1 MRMATRTR
9 DCAARAH
16 VPAASRLI
24 GTPAARTGTNYRT
37 RTCRD
42 ESRHGRHECPR
53 HVLPILILMACAGLL
68 PAQQVLAPSG
78 EPVGSPR
85 GEDAGSYNIT
95 DAFETGYRFATIGGN
110 DGLYRSDINFG
121 NGLRLL
127 GSTLTIDS
135 KDGHGRY
142 FDEILLTTIGL
153 GNDPY
158 ESVIVRVRK
167 NRLYRYDM
175 NWRENRFF
183 DPGVAISGGGHLL
196 NNTRLLQDHD
206 LTLLP
211 DNSRAQF
218 DVGYSRNTQT
228 GPGLTTAQ
236 EFDTQSAAFPA
247 FTDVRQQWNDF
258 RLGVTLHA
266 AGFTIL
272 ARRTWEFFK
281 QDNVDNLTGSEGSTE
296 PNDLSVLQQFSRAQP
311 YHGSNSSWLGSLFTN
326 RQRWAVNARLS
337 YASGDGNFALDEL
350 ATGLD
355 RFGGAANR
363 EILVSGSAQRPAL
376 AGDFNLS
383 LFPSDK
389 LSIVNHTAVSNT
401 RIDGDSY
408 YTEYDYGTG
417 GLTSLSF
424 NFLGVRTV
432 SNRTDLHYSAK
443 KWLGLYAGYT
453 YSDRRIRVLEAES
466 IPSIANSSL
475 SNFYPQESTLS
486 SVAAGLRL
494 QPVKG
499 WTVNLE
505 GEGGHA
511 SGALTPIS
519 DRNYHTLG
527 GRTQY
532 RTKKLQVGA
541 TYREVYNENAPL
553 SFTTYSSR
561 SRQAGGSASWQVN
574 RWLTFDTSYSKLHL
588 DSVGGLQFFAASQ
601 FQTAYDSIYISN
613 IHAANAGARFAI
625 GRRADLLVGYSITK
639 DTGDGRATA
648 APSGASGVAALL
660 DSVQTFPLTY
670 ESPMARVSI
679 RITPKLR
686 WNAAWQYYG
695 YNEQFQLFSYYENY
709 HAHTGFTSL
718 QWSF

>member
-1 MRMATRTR
+1 MLVAMA
-9 DCAARAH
+9 
-16 VPAASRLI
+16 
-24 GTPAARTGTNYRT
+24 G
-37 RTCRD
+37 
-42 ESRHGRHECPR
+42 
-53 HVLPILILMACAGLL
+53 AGLL
-68 PAQQVLAPSG
+68 QAQT
-78 EPVGSPR
+78 VGSPR
-85 GEDAGSYNIT
+85 GEDIGGYNIT
-95 DAFETGYRFATIGGN
+95 DSLETGYRFALTGGN
-110 DGLYRSDINFG
+110 DGLYRSDINYG

-142 FDEILLTTIGL
+142 FDEMLLTTAGL

-158 ESVIVRVRK
+158 ETVTLRVRK

-175 NWRENRFF
+175 TWRENQYFN
-183 DPGVAISGGGHLL
+183 PGVVISGGGHLL
-196 NNTRLLQDHD
+196 NTTRLMQDHD

-211 DNSRAQF
+211 DNRLVQF

-236 EFDTQSAAFPA
+236 EFDTQSVAFPV
-247 FTDVRQQWNDF
+247 FTDVRQQWNEF
-258 RLGVTLHA
+258 RLGTTLHL

-272 ARRTWEFFK
+272 LRRTWEFFK
-281 QDNVDNLTGSEGSTE
+281 DDSVISLTAAEASTE
-296 PNDLSVLQQFSRAQP
+296 ANDPSVLQTFARGQP
-311 YHGSNSSWLGSLFTN
+311 YHGSNPSWLGTLFTN
-326 RQRWAVNARLS
+326 RKLWAVNARLS
-337 YASGDGNFALDEL
+337 YAGGNGNFALNEL

-363 EILVSGSAQRPAL
+363 EILVSGNAQRPAL
-376 AGDFNLS
+376 AGDFNVS
-383 LFPSDK
+383 LFPTDK
-389 LSIVNHTAVSNT
+389 LSLVNHTAVSNT

-417 GLTSLSF
+417 GLTTLSF

-432 SNRTDLHYSAK
+432 SNATDLHYNAS

-453 YSDRRIRVLEAES
+453 YSDRQIRVEEAES
-466 IPSIANSSL
+466 VPSIPNSSL
-475 SNFYPQESTLS
+475 SNLYPQESTLS
-486 SVAAGLRL
+486 GVSAGLRL
-494 QPVKG
+494 RPVKA

-505 GEGGHA
+505 GEAGHA
-511 SGALTPIS
+511 SGALTPIA
-519 DRNYHTLG
+519 DRNYRTLG

-532 RTKKLQVGA
+532 RTKKLQLGA

-561 SRQAGGSASWQVN
+561 SRQASGSASWLVN
-574 RWLTFDTSYSKLHL
+574 RWFSLDTSYSKLHL
-588 DSVGGLQFFAASQ
+588 DTVGGLEFFAGATFPQ
-601 FQTAYDSIYISN
+601 LQTGYDSIYISN
-613 IHAANAGARFAI
+613 IHAANAGGRFTI
-625 GRRADLLVGYSITK
+625 GRRADLFVGYTITK

-648 APSGASGVAALL
+648 APSGATGATALL

-670 ESPMARVSI
+670 QSPMARVSI

-709 HAHTGFTSL
+709 HAHTGFTGL